1 MRPLQYVLRG
11 ESPVLFA
18 RELVW
23 RTRKQWNKRRLPA
36 QVRKECPVIFR
47 NLPYYHP
54 TLELCDARARACIVG
69 IADMVCRG
77 EFPFLGHGTARLG
90 LPPPWNLDFVSGK
103 EWPNAAAG
111 SLVAVRHDGS
121 DVKVPWELS
130 RLQVLPVLGKAHFL
144 TGSEDY
150 RQIAKALVTDWIR
163 RNPVGVGVNWSVA
176 MEAALRAISICF
188 LLSLLSPF
196 RADEAEWLQ
205 AATRS
210 LWEHL
215 LFIEAHSEF
224 SHIIRSNHYLSNVL
238 GLLCLSLFLEGAG
251 ADMEPR
257 RTVYSE
263 RLQQEI
269 FRQVYADGGHY
280 EASTGYH
287 VLVTQMFTTALLLM
301 RADGTE
307 PHPAFVERLRRMYW
321 FMAELA
327 DAQGRLPHVGD
338 CDDGR
343 TELLLDD
350 LQQMLSVPVPKRHSL
365 CVGGLLGIGA
375 GLLRESLGGTTQD
388 AAWYGLASQGSSV
401 TSGCRALPSPPVA
414 VFPESGV
421 AVARNQDCEVLFFA
435 IPNGLR
441 GKGSHTHNDK
451 LSVVLRLKGEELLC
465 DSGTCCY
472 TRDRNTRNQFRGTP
486 CHNTARIDAQEQNT
500 VPDANHG
507 LFCIGNE
514 AQVGPITSRH
524 LPGVLELAAAHEG
537 YRRIGVRHS
546 RVVRLRENGLELED
560 HFNGSGEHRIELN
573 FHLPEE
579 WQVTPTPGERP
590 GFAIVGPRDAK
601 IVWQSLAPLVLG
613 SEGAAISR
621 AYGATSPSTRI
632 RVATSTRLP
641 VVILTRLSWDQ

>member
-11 ESPVLFA
+11 ESPVSFA

-23 RTRKQWNKRRLPA
+23 RTRKQWNQSRLPA
-36 QVRKECPVIFR
+36 QVRKECPVVFR
-47 NLPYYHP
+47 NLPYYRP

-69 IADMVCRG
+69 IADMVCQG

-90 LPPPWNLDFVSGK
+90 VPPPWNLDFVSGK
-103 EWPNAAAG
+103 DWPHAPAG

-130 RLQVLPVLGKAHFL
+130 RLQVLPVLGKAHRL

-150 RQIAKALVTDWIR
+150 RQTAKALVTDWIR
-163 RNPVGVGVNWSVA
+163 RNPVGVGINWIVA

-188 LLSLLSPF
+188 LLSLLAPF

-205 AATRS
+205 AAVRS

-224 SHIIRSNHYLSNVL
+224 SHIIRSNHYLSNLL

-251 ADMEPR
+251 MEPR
-257 RTVYSE
+257 RTEYSE

-307 PHPAFVERLRRMYW
+307 PNPAFVERLRRMHW

-327 DAQGRLPHVGD
+327 DAQGRLPHIGD

-350 LQQMLSVPVPKRHSL
+350 LQQMLSVPVPKRNSL

-375 GLLRESLGGTTQD
+375 SLLRESLGGTTQD
-388 AAWYGLASQGSSV
+388 AAWYGLVSPGSSA
-401 TSGCRALPSPPVA
+401 TGNRRALRLAPVT

-421 AVARNQDCEVLFFA
+421 GAARNHGCEVLFFA

-451 LSVVLRLKGEELLC
+451 LCVVLRVKGVELLC

-472 TRDRNTRNQFRGTP
+472 TRDRDTRNHFRSTA

-500 VPDANHG
+500 VPNANDA

-514 AQVGPITSRH
+514 AQVGPITAQH
-524 LPGVLELAAAHEG
+524 LPGVLELTAAHEG
-537 YRRIGVRHS
+537 YRRIRVRHS
-546 RVVRLRENGLELED
+546 RVVRLREDGLELED
-560 HFNGSGEHRIELN
+560 QFDGSGEHQVELN

-579 WQVTPTPGERP
+579 WQVAPTPGERP
-590 GFAIVGPRDAK
+590 GFAIVGPCNAK
-601 IVWQSLAPLVLG
+601 IVWQSLAPLELG
-613 SEGAAISR
+613 WEAVRISR
-621 AYGATSPSTRI
+621 AYGANSPGTRI
-632 RVATSTRLP
+632 RVATSARLP
-641 VVILTRLSWDQ
+641 LVILTRLSWDQ